1 MKGSFQRV
9 RAVLRGEMPDR
20 APIFDL
26 LRNDAVIGH
35 FTGQTLTVDNAPNLV
50 HKAFAP
56 AIDATRSVRLPDAEG
71 TAASDNGR
79 QQRVYRWT
87 TWTDH
92 VRYESSAAYAAAKT
106 QWIDSFDPAWT
117 DTDQQTIE
125 DYLSAGR
132 DMQAKL
138 GECFWMTGGGSPGFM
153 NIMGEVGLEA
163 FSYYSID
170 CPDIIVQQMECFT
183 LHTVRWLEH
192 LPDDHGI
199 EAAMMGDDICYNS
212 GPFLSPKWFDE
223 HYMPRLA
230 RIMDAYHA
238 KGIKVMFHT
247 DGDAMGIL
255 SGLVDAGIDG
265 LNPIEVN
272 AGMDVG
278 EIHRRHPHIFM
289 CGGID
294 VSYLLPFGAP
304 QQVADA
310 TAKAIDDA
318 EGRIMIGS
326 STELNN
332 DVPLENFLAMRQ
344 TVLDNPYR

>member
-35 FTGQTLTVDNAPNLV
+35 FTGQTLTIDNAPDLV

-71 TAASDNGR
+71 TVTGDDG
-79 QQRVYRWT
+79 
-87 TWTDH
+87 
-92 VRYESSAAYAAAKT
+92 RYESSAAYAAAKT
-106 QWIDSFDPAWT
+106 KWIDSYDPAWT
-117 DTDQQTIE
+117 ETDQQTIE
-125 DYLSAGR
+125 DYLSGAR

-163 FSYYSID
+163 FSYYFVD
-170 CPDIIVQQMECFT
+170 CPDIIVQQMEMFT
-183 LHTVRWLEH
+183 LSAVRWLSH
-192 LPDDHGI
+192 LPDNHGI
-199 EAAMMGDDICYNS
+199 EAVMMGDDICYNS
-212 GPFLSPKWFDE
+212 GPFFSPAWFDQ

-230 RIMDAYHA
+230 RILDVYHA

-247 DGDAMGIL
+247 DGDCMPIL

-278 EIHRRHPHIFM
+278 EIHRRHPRLFM

-294 VSYLLPFGAP
+294 VSYLLPFAAP

-310 TAKAIDDA
+310 TTKAIDDA

-344 TVLDNPYR
+344 TVLDNPY

>member
-1 MKGSFQRV
+1 MTGSFQRV
-9 RAVLRGEMPDR
+9 RAVLRGKMPDR

-35 FTGQTLTVDNAPNLV
+35 FTGQTLTTDNAPDLV
-50 HKAFAP
+50 HTAFAP
-56 AIDATRSVRLPDAEG
+56 AIDATRSVRLPDTEG
-71 TAASDNGR
+71 TVTRDDGR

-106 QWIDSFDPAWT
+106 KWIDSFDPAWT
-117 DTDQQTIE
+117 PADQQTIE
-125 DYLSAGR
+125 DHLSGAR

-163 FSYYSID
+163 FSYYFVD

-183 LHTVRWLEH
+183 QQTVRWLEH
-192 LPDDHGI
+192 LPDNHGI
-199 EAAMMGDDICYNS
+199 EAVMMGDDICYNS
-212 GPFLSPKWFDE
+212 GPFFSPAWFDE

-230 RIMDAYHA
+230 RILDIYHA
-238 KGIKVMFHT
+238 KGMKVMFHT
-247 DGDAMGIL
+247 DGDCMPIL
-255 SGLVDAGIDG
+255 PGLVDAGIDG

-294 VSYLLPFGAP
+294 VSYLLPFGTP
-304 QQVADA
+304 DQVADA
-310 TAKAIDDA
+310 TKKAIDDA

-326 STELNN
+326 STELND

-344 TVLDNPYR
+344 TVLDNPY